1 MTASNKV
8 VEKWYADWC
17 APCKRFDP
25 MLTKVAEEFGV
36 EVVPMN
42 VEEHGEL
49 AASLNIRSI
58 PSIALYE
65 NDVLRVSRNG
75 VGSITETNLRETF
88 EAVYGE
94 VNEG

>member
-1 MTASNKV
+1 MESKV
-8 VEKWYADWC
+8 VQKWYADWC

-25 MLTKVAEEFGV
+25 MLTKVAEEFEV
-36 EVVPMN
+36 KVVPMN

-65 NDVLRVSRNG
+65 DDVLRVSRNG

-94 VNEG
+94 NDESN